1 MNEHHDELLRSA
13 EQISHQY
20 NEIKALLHSK
30 QKMVVDATDQ
40 SIADVNLYF
49 DSYID
54 ELRQTQTNIL
64 AEMDKAKQDAQVTI
78 QLLRVNSSAPDHP
91 DSTSLGT
98 SIENRQFLEDDC
110 PGYRSV
116 EQIQCSTTSKIR

>member
-1 MNEHHDELLRSA
+1 MNEHHGELLRSA

-40 SIADVNLYF
+40 SIVDVNEYF

-54 ELRQTQTNIL
+54 ELRQTQKNIL

-78 QLLRVNSSAPDHP
+78 QSPREFSFTPYRR
-91 DSTSLGT
+91 DSIFRNAS
-98 SIENRQFLEDDC
+98 RK
-110 PGYRSV
+110 
-116 EQIQCSTTSKIR
+116 STVS